1 MLSAVTAAEML
12 LPYRLPGT
20 LALPDFLAMT
30 TVIVAPGFCLPLG
43 FQLITVPSVTE
54 SFSW

>member
-1 MLSAVTAAEML
+1 MTAEEIL
-12 LPYRLPGT
+12 LPYRLLGT
-20 LALPDFLAMT
+20 FALPDFLAMT

-43 FQLITVPSVTE
+43 FQLMTVPSVTE

>member
-1 MLSAVTAAEML
+1 ML

-54 SFSW
+54 PFSW